1 MFSLQQCF
9 CGCFDN
15 STRNPSQQK
24 TRLLLI
30 TLAVLVIF
38 LVAEW
43 GVGLWSRSL
52 SLQADAAHMFSDAA
66 AVGLSLVTT
75 WLAQKPAKGKATFG
89 YNRVEILA
97 ALVNSLSLIFIA
109 AFITWEAINRW
120 QSSEQI
126 LGLPMLGIAVLG
138 LIMNLL
144 NIALLHP
151 HSHNDLNLRGALLH
165 ILSDTL
171 SSVGVIVAA
180 LAVHL
185 WNWLWADIAVSLLVA
200 ILTGLSALPLL
211 QESLKIL
218 LEYAPESIDPAEV
231 EKSLK
236 SYPGVSEVEKLH
248 IWTISS
254 QKVML
259 CANLV
264 VECQTIEECD
274 RLLRNL
280 QIHLKNSFGISETSL
295 QLSKRKSK
303 AIIPLHPLL
312 NQSLTAQISTMTV
325 DSFM

>member
-15 STRNPSQQK
+15 SKMNPSQQK
-24 TRLLLI
+24 TRLLWI
-30 TLAVLVIF
+30 TLAVLVVF
-38 LVAEW
+38 FVAEW

-52 SLQADAAHMFSDAA
+52 SLQADAVHMFSDVAA
-66 AVGLSLVTT
+66 MGLSLITS
-75 WLAQKPAKGKATFG
+75 WLAQRPAKGKATFG

-97 ALVNSLSLIFIA
+97 ALINGLSLIFIA
-109 AFITWEAINRW
+109 VLISWEAVNRW
-120 QSSEQI
+120 QSSEQGLEQI

-151 HSHNDLNLRGALLH
+151 HSHKDLNLRGALLH
-165 ILSDTL
+165 IISDTF
-171 SSVGVIVAA
+171 SSVGVIFAA

-200 ILTGLSALPLL
+200 ILTGLSALPLV

-248 IWTISS
+248 IWTIGS

-264 VECQTIEECD
+264 VECGNIEERD

-280 QIHLKNSFGISETSL
+280 QIHLNNSFEISEISL
-295 QLSKRKSK
+295 QLSSRKSK
-303 AIIPLHPLL
+303 AITPLHPLF
-312 NQSLTAQISTMTV
+312 NQSLIALMSTE
-325 DSFM
+325 